1 MTGCYPILI
10 ASYPCLPMRRDPC
23 KDRRTDWKRAD
34 RLISVD
40 DVDATEVDDA
50 PVDSIDLTDS
60 ACEKSSDEAAGAA

>member
-1 MTGCYPILI
+1 MTGCYPILV

-60 ACEKSSDEAAGAA
+60 AYEKSSDEAAGAA

>member
-1 MTGCYPILI
+1 
-10 ASYPCLPMRRDPC
+10 MRRDPC

-60 ACEKSSDEAAGAA
+60 AYEKSSDEAAGAA